1 MSGLDKHIPVPLYHQ
16 LKDVILKG
24 ILAGDWKPDEQL
36 PTEDDL
42 ARRFGVS
49 KITVRQAL
57 RDLAALGYVRREQ
70 GRGTF
75 VQRPHLEQ
83 GPRELTSFTEDMR
96 RRGSQPS
103 SRVLEQTV
111 LPASPE
117 IATRLHLR
125 PHEPVFQLRRLRLAD
140 KEPMAIQTAHLPIAL
155 VPAIDGLA
163 FTGDV
168 SLYDMLQA
176 HYGLRA
182 AGGKETHVASQVRGD
197 EAELL
202 SVPAN
207 APVMRTERIT
217 YLANTRPLE
226 FAQAITRGDRYKIEL
241 DLTTDLTPRRTRR
254 SS

>member
-1 MSGLDKHIPVPLYHQ
+1 MSGLNKHIPIPLYHQ

-42 ARRFGVS
+42 ALRFHVS

-57 RDLAALGYVRREQ
+57 RDLVALGYVRREQ

-96 RRGSQPS
+96 RRGSQPTS
-103 SRVLEQTV
+103 KVLEQTI
-111 LPASPE
+111 LPAPPE
-117 IATRLHLR
+117 IATRLRIR
-125 PHEPVFQLRRLRLAD
+125 PLDQVFVLRRLRIAD
-140 KEPMAIQTAHLPIAL
+140 KDPIALQTAHIPIAL
-155 VPAIDGLA
+155 VPHIEALS

-168 SLYDMLQA
+168 SLYEMLQA
-176 HYGLRA
+176 QYGLRA
-182 AGGKETHVASQVRGD
+182 AGGKETHVSALVRGD
-197 EAELL
+197 DADLL
-202 SVPAN
+202 SVPAGS
-207 APVMRTERIT
+207 PVMRTERIT
-217 YLANTRPLE
+217 YLANTKPLE

-241 DLTTDLTPRRTRR
+241 DLTTDLTPRR
-254 SS
+254 S